1 METRWKNGS
10 VGHAHGMESPTGLG
24 VALIGMLQKKTKKLS
39 EGASPAWYLLHCIPL
54 LADTLHVPTSLG
66 AQLQILEKGHSWWG
80 KLKKKPT
87 CFFLLFFSGFP
98 ENRWDFPPDFREI
111 FLFPS
116 QAPRLLGASHEVPLT
131 DVQPPRRMGFGGTL
145 RVEKSSYREHV
156 AFSKMFARSK
166 LKKSCKKR

>member
-87 CFFLLFFSGFP
+87 CFFFVVFQRISWEQVGFSPRFSWDIFVSKPSTSSSWRKPWSASNRCTTASEDGFWR
-98 ENRWDFPPDFREI
+98 N
-111 FLFPS
+111 PS
-116 QAPRLLGASHEVPLT
+116 CRKIQLPRTCGVFE
-131 DVQPPRRMGFGGTL
+131 DVC
-145 RVEKSSYREHV
+145 
-156 AFSKMFARSK
+156 SKQT
-166 LKKSCKKR
+166 